1 MFGLSDEDIDDDAE
15 IIHVRRQV
23 KKVGA
28 KLVFAL
34 PKGQKTRTVPASA
47 HVRKRLREH
56 VGAFSP
62 VAVTL
67 PWGDPAEPTT
77 ERERKE
83 RAPQTHRLPF
93 TTPSRTALRRDA
105 WDRWQWKPAL
115 VAAGVIPEPVP
126 VPEGKRGW

>member
-1 MFGLSDEDIDDDAE
+1 MEQRGSRMVGGDPGPVGVGDLVVDPGERGRARCSVCRMRTSDDDAE

-67 PWGDPAEPTT
+67 PWGG
-77 ERERKE
+77 
-83 RAPQTHRLPF
+83 
-93 TTPSRTALRRDA
+93 S
-105 WDRWQWKPAL
+105 
-115 VAAGVIPEPVP
+115 G
-126 VPEGKRGW
+126 